1 MWGINIS
8 RNSGMDS
15 GLLQVT
21 EFKGLRFSAQSFIG
35 RELSECHQ
43 STLTSSLKDY
53 SDNVLNVLKL
63 RLM

>member
-8 RNSGMDS
+8 RNSRMGS
-15 GLLQVT
+15 GLLQAT

-53 SDNVLNVLKL
+53 SDNVLNGLKL